1 MYMTCTRTKQQA
13 WGRTIGMGLRKLV
26 SVTVLSALAANAWC
40 GDTER
45 RQAKRIH
52 DRLTGVPPSEAVL
65 DLMEIELNGG
75 DPIAAAMIA
84 IDGPPGGPVN
94 PASKYFYNVT
104 LKNFA
109 SPWTNR
115 DQDVFV
121 PLNDY
126 SATVIGMVRDDVSF
140 DQVLYGDILY
150 KGVDGLTGVTPYS
163 AANNTH
169 YQDLEDLNL
178 DLSDTGVLESNVQST
193 LNGIPSNA
201 TAGVMT
207 SRAASEA
214 FFVAGTNRA
223 MFRFTLMNHMC
234 TDLEPLKDTSLP
246 PDRIR
251 QDVSRSPGGD
261 SRIFLNRCVG
271 CHTGMDP
278 MAQAFAYYNFDEA
291 SGRLVYSGG
300 QVQPVQPKYLINAD
314 NFRPGYVTTDD
325 SWDNYWRTGQNSVL
339 GWGPEIPEGSR
350 NGAKTLGQE
359 FAGSQAFARCQ
370 GIKVYRSVCLSEPSE
385 GDLTSLLS
393 ASNFTTNFNMK
404 DLFAHAANACKGS

>member
-1 MYMTCTRTKQQA
+1 MYTTCTGTKQQA
-13 WGRTIGMGLRKLV
+13 WGRIIGMGLRKLV
-26 SVTVLSALAANAWC
+26 SITLLSALAANVWS
-40 GDTER
+40 GDDER

-52 DRLTGVPPSEAVL
+52 DRLTGVPPSEPVL
-65 DLMEIELNGG
+65 DRMELELLGAGG
-75 DPIAAAMIA
+75 PIAAARIA
-84 IDGPPGGPVN
+84 IDGPNN

-104 LKNFA
+104 LKNFS
-109 SPWTNR
+109 SPWSNR

-121 PLNDY
+121 PLSDY
-126 SATVIGMVRDDVSF
+126 SATVIGMVRDNVPF
-140 DQVLYGDILY
+140 DRVLYDDILY
-150 KGVDGLTGVTPYS
+150 KGADGLTGVSAYS
-163 AANNTH
+163 AANNAH
-169 YQDLEDLNL
+169 YQDLEDLNF
-178 DLSDTGVLESNVQST
+178 DLSDTNVLESNVQSS

-234 TDLEPLKDTSLP
+234 TDLEPLKDTSLS

-261 SRIFLNRCVG
+261 SRIFLNRCIG

-291 SGRLVYSGG
+291 SGRLVYTAG
-300 QVQPVQPKYLINAD
+300 QVQPKYLINAD

-385 GDLTSLLS
+385 TNLTDLLT
-393 ASNFTTNFNMK
+393 ASGFAASFNMK
-404 DLFAHAANACKGS
+404 DLFAHAAEACMGS

>member
-1 MYMTCTRTKQQA
+1 MYTTGTGTKQQA
-13 WGRTIGMGLRKLV
+13 WGRMIGMGLRKLV
-26 SVTVLSALAANAWC
+26 SITVLSALAASAWG
-40 GDTER
+40 GDDER

-65 DLMEIELNGG
+65 DRMELELLGAGG
-75 DPIAAAMIA
+75 PIAAARIA
-84 IDGPPGGPVN
+84 IDGPNN

-126 SATVIGMVRDDVSF
+126 SATVIGMVRDNVSF

-150 KGVDGLTGVTPYS
+150 KGADGLSGVSPYS
-163 AANNTH
+163 AASNAH
-169 YQDLEDLNL
+169 YQDLEDLNF
-178 DLSDTGVLESNVQST
+178 DLSDNNVLESNVQSS

-234 TDLEPLKDTSLP
+234 TDLEPLQDTSLS

-261 SRIFLNRCVG
+261 SRIFQNRCVG

-291 SGRLVYSGG
+291 SGRLVYTDG
-300 QVQPVQPKYLINAD
+300 QVQPKYLINAD
-314 NFRPGYVTTDD
+314 NFRPGYVTPDD
-325 SWDNYWRTGQNSVL
+325 SWDNYWRSGQNSVL
-339 GWGPEIPEGSR
+339 GWGAEIPQGSR
-350 NGAKTLGQE
+350 QGAKTLGQE

-370 GIKVYRSVCLSEPSE
+370 GIKVYRAVCLSEPSE
-385 GDLTSLLS
+385 TDLTDLLT
-393 ASNFTTNFNMK
+393 ASGFGGANFNMK
-404 DLFAHAANACKGS
+404 DLFVHAANACKGS